1 MANQE
6 LKVLRIENCELPKL
20 QVMAIDTYLI
30 QNAGLKELRLKNV
43 GLTQDLLK
51 LLGGTIETSKSL
63 LRLDL
68 SVNALKNGGAKE
80 LAKII
85 CRNKSLLGIDIT

>member
-1 MANQE
+1 
-6 LKVLRIENCELPKL
+6 
-20 QVMAIDTYLI
+20 MAIDTYLI
-30 QNAGLKELRLKNV
+30 QNAGIKELRLKNV

-68 SVNALKNGGAKE
+68 SVNGLKNGGAKE
-80 LAKII
+80 IAKII
-85 CRNKSLLGIDIT
+85 CRNNTLIGLDITQT